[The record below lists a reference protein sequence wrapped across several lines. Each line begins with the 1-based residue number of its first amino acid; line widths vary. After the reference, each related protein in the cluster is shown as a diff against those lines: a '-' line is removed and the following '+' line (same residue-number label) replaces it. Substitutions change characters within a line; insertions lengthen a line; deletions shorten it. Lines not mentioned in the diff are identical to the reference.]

1 MKIFTQMLSAAA
13 VLVATTSVSGQTLY
27 DNFETTR
34 LVTYPVAEGVFT
46 QNAPNPG
53 TNYPAGRNS
62 KYTATTATNE
72 WKTLTF
78 IFFYMRP
85 APRPAPTSTN
95 LCC

>member
-13 VLVATTSVSGQTLY
+13 VLVATTSVSAQTLY

-46 QNAPNPG
+46 QNAPNPS

-62 KYTATTATNE
+62 EYTATTTATNE

-78 IFFYMRP
+78 IFF
-85 APRPAPTSTN
+85 
-95 LCC
+95 